1 MRYPAWVYSPREDV
15 TRNNMREYDRTTEI
29 FRQKCLE
36 INPNYYGLTLKE
48 RMAVRDKAEE
58 ILGYRR

>member
-1 MRYPAWVYSPREDV
+1 MRYPAWMYSPREDV
-15 TRNNMREYDRTTEI
+15 TKRNMEEYDRTTEI
-29 FRQKCLE
+29 FQQKCLE
-36 INPNYYGLTLKE
+36 INPAYYTLPLRE

>member
-1 MRYPAWVYSPREDV
+1 MYPSWVYSIREDV
-15 TRNNMREYDRTTEI
+15 TRNNMKEYDRTTKI
-29 FRQKCLE
+29 FRDKCLE
-36 INPNYYGLTLKE
+36 LNPDYYKLSLRE